1 MAGQGTFRKQC
12 LWDSGKVPLGL
23 RATAR
28 DEKKMMQLASL
39 RQASSFFPTHSPASQ
54 EEPDPCIQALL
65 SESSLLLCSWHAKEK
80 GHYWEQDFA
89 QERTLVSC
97 RVNKKSLSFPSFRQ
111 QEAFHYLIFTGPS
124 IKIPSFSH
132 SSDARRILP
141 VELLR
146 EFFPDP

>member
-23 RATAR
+23 QATAR
-28 DEKKMMQLASL
+28 DEKKNDATRFAQTSII
-39 RQASSFFPTHSPASQ
+39 FFPTHSPASQ

-65 SESSLLLCSWHAKEK
+65 SESSLLLCSWQAKEK

-124 IKIPSFSH
+124 IKIPLFSH
-132 SSDARRILP
+132 SSDARRIP
-141 VELLR
+141 PAELLR
-146 EFFPDP
+146 ESFPGP

>member
-23 RATAR
+23 QATGR
-28 DEKKMMQLASL
+28 KKDDATRFAQTSII
-39 RQASSFFPTHSPASQ
+39 FFPTHSPASQ

-132 SSDARRILP
+132 SSDARRIP
-141 VELLR
+141 PAELLR
-146 EFFPDP
+146 GSFPGP